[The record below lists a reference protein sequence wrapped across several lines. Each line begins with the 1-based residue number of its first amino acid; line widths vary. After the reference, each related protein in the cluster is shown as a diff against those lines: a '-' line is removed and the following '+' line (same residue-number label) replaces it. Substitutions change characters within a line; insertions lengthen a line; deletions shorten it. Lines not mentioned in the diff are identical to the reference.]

1 MYSTPVIVM
10 GSLLH
15 CARAVQLRSSIL
27 DTKTPMGKSHCY
39 MSFKKKKKKK
49 RWWCVGTKGIWGL
62 YFLLSF
68 GVNLCS
74 KK

>member
-27 DTKTPMGKSHCY
+27 DTKSPMGKSHCY

-49 RWWCVGTKGIWGL
+49 VVVCGDKGYMGT
-62 YFLLSF
+62 LLSTQF
-68 GVNLCS
+68 WCEPLL
-74 KK
+74 

>member
-15 CARAVQLRSSIL
+15 CARAVQLRSSIS
-27 DTKTPMGKSHCY
+27 DTKTRMGKSHCY

-49 RWWCVGTKGIWGL
+49 GGGVWGQRVYGDSTFYSVL
-62 YFLLSF
+62 
-68 GVNLCS
+68 V
-74 KK
+74 

>member
-27 DTKTPMGKSHCY
+27 DTKSPMGKSHCY
-39 MSFKKKKKKK
+39 MSFKKKKKK